1 MEALMS
7 KLSKMRSSGFGLR
20 FSVNVTRLES
30 SPKTA
35 KINSEVL
42 TSISRRPKRTKFRH
56 HQSLRTAPLRK
67 QKAKRLSTEDFLP
80 RPLLARRREIK
91 YEGKERGKQRNSQQI
106 RNTIPL
112 LQHFYATRLYATL
125 RRVTWFVLSILM
137 LQITKDQMQRS
148 RWVRPSRIR
157 PLPRT
162 ILI

>member
-1 MEALMS
+1 MAISTILTAVQLFIMTTNYLFVLFEEEEHEDCVATAS
-7 KLSKMRSSGFGLR
+7 QEI
-20 FSVNVTRLES
+20 RLES

-80 RPLLARRREIK
+80 RPLLARRTEIK
-91 YEGKERGKQRNSQQI
+91 YEGKEGGKQRNSQQI

-112 LQHFYATRLYATL
+112 LQHFYAT
-125 RRVTWFVLSILM
+125 S
-137 LQITKDQMQRS
+137 DD
-148 RWVRPSRIR
+148 
-157 PLPRT
+157 
-162 ILI
+162 